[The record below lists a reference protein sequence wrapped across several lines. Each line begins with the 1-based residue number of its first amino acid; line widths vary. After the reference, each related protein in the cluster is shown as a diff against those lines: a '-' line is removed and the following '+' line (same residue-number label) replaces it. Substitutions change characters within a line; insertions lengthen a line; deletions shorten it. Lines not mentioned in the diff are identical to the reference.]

1 MPLVVE
7 MGQGHPEADSYA
19 TTDEF
24 VSRATAYGW
33 TIPADEPGQEVLL
46 RRAAE
51 AMNAMTWKGR
61 KSAQAQ
67 ALAWPRTDAE
77 VDGEILPSNHI
88 PAPIKY
94 GQMALAAEIHADD
107 IDPPETRRGAVL
119 REKVDVLEVQY
130 AEVKNDGRL
139 LRAAP
144 DRPSSVQFADYLQ
157 RRGWY
162 VPARRA

>member
-1 MPLVVE
+1 MLIIEDGTGVA
-7 MGQGHPEADSYA
+7 GADSYA
-19 TTDEF
+19 TAAELAT
-24 VSRATAYGW
+24 RAAAYGW
-33 TIPADEPGQEVLL
+33 TVPADESAREVLL

-51 AMNAMTWKGR
+51 AMNALSWKGVR
-61 KSAQAQ
+61 AGYGQ
-67 ALAWPRTDAE
+67 ALAWPRSDVV
-77 VDGEILPSNHI
+77 VDGEYLPSDLI

-130 AEVKNDGRL
+130 AEVKNEGRL
-139 LRAAP
+139 MRAAP

-162 VPARRA
+162 VPVRRA

>member
-1 MPLVVE
+1 MLSVE
-7 MGQGHPEADSYA
+7 DGSGVAGADSYA
-19 TTDEF
+19 TAEQF
-24 VSRATAYGW
+24 ASRAAAYGW
-33 TIPADEPGQEVLL
+33 TIPADEAAQEILL

-51 AMNAMTWKGR
+51 AMNALTWKGS
-61 KSAQAQ
+61 KANAGQ
-67 ALAWPRTDAE
+67 ALAWPRRDAE
-77 VDGEILPSNHI
+77 VDGEILPSTLI
-88 PAPIKY
+88 PGPIKY

-130 AEVKNDGRL
+130 AEVKNEGRL
-139 LRAAP
+139 MRAAP

-162 VPARRA
+162 VPVRRA